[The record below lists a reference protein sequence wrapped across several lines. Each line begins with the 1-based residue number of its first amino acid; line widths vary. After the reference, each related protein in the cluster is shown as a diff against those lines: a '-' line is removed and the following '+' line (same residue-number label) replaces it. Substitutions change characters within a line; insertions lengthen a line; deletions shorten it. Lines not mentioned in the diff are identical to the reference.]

1 MPPVPPG
8 PWFNAIARHLGPAYL
23 RNAFTKR
30 SDRLTRSITGIMRG
44 RRAADTRSR
53 MANLLI
59 WVVAVGSLAQGSLQF
74 LAAVGRVDLDT
85 WPFVASDSR
94 RLRLAAAAWEWAFGL
109 VAPFVAVSK
118 AM

>member
-1 MPPVPPG
+1 
-8 PWFNAIARHLGPAYL
+8 
-23 RNAFTKR
+23 
-30 SDRLTRSITGIMRG
+30 
-44 RRAADTRSR
+44 